1 MSKFLDL
8 TGLTTFWTKVKAILD
23 GKIDADGGT
32 ATSLTV
38 NTTLTVKSDD
48 TSVVLAPS
56 TDGSASASG
65 SDGGTLL
72 FPYIGQGVSET
83 VALLS
88 DLPTKVSDLANDS
101 GFLTADDLT
110 QLKLG
115 TLSLGATSTAVAAQ
129 KADIVK
135 FVQNFGT
142 SMTYRSLGTLYTVTG
157 VSAYVSGGRFI
168 VYIETGTD
176 SSGSTT
182 QSVCYAVAA
191 GNAPTF
197 TLIDADGNY
206 ADDSYNYIL
215 SALLR
220 A

>member
-38 NTTLTVKSDD
+38 NTALTVKSGDKSA
-48 TSVVLAPS
+48 TLSPS
-56 TDGSASASG
+56 TDGAASASG
-65 SDGGTLL
+65 TDGGTLL

-88 DLPTKVSDLANDS
+88 DLPTKVSDLTNDS
-101 GFLTADDLT
+101 GFLTAEDLA

-115 TLSLGATSTAVAAQ
+115 TLPLASTSTAVAAQ

-135 FVQNFGT
+135 FIQNFGT
-142 SMTYRSLGTLYTVTG
+142 SMTYHSLGTEYTVTG
-157 VSAYVSGGRFI
+157 VYAYASGGRFV
-168 VYIETGTD
+168 VYVSTGTD
-176 SSGSTT
+176 SSGNAT
-182 QSVCYAVAA
+182 QSVCYAAAA

-206 ADDSYNYIL
+206 ADDSYNYL
-215 SALLR
+215 LGALLR